1 MLAYALKRLLALIP
15 VLFGLTVIVF
25 LIMAL
30 IPGDPATAILG
41 SYATP
46 ENVEKL
52 NRDLGLDRPIW
63 EQYVIWLGNMLQG
76 DFGRSYS
83 LNRPVID
90 EVLERFGATLILAGA
105 ALILCTIFGLLI
117 GIWTAARQYG
127 WTDKILTFVVLIGIS
142 IPSFW
147 LGLLLILL
155 FAVHLRWLPA
165 SGMWAIYGG
174 GDLPD
179 LLTHL
184 ALPAFTLAVVAT
196 GVIARLT
203 RSAMLEV
210 LRQDFIRTARAKGV
224 SERGVIY
231 RPCLPRGPGLDH
243 SCHRRAGGVRAGR
256 GGLYRNRVPVAWH
269 RADAGAGDLHPR
281 QSCWCRAGSSWSPR
295 RMSCSTCWPIWRKA
309 GWTRGSRRDDPGPDP
324 AQPAGGVRGRR
335 AAGRVGRCLAGPRY
349 CPWRTRI

>member
-1 MLAYALKRLLALIP
+1 MLAYAFRRLLALIP

-105 ALILCTIFGLLI
+105 SLVLCTIFGLLI

-127 WTDKILTFVVLIGIS
+127 WTDKVLTFVVLIGIS

-174 GDLPD
+174 GDLAD

-203 RSAMLEV
+203 RGAMLEV

-231 RPCLPRGPGLDH
+231 RHAFRAALVSIIPVIGVQAGFVLGGAVYIETVFQWPGVGRMLVQAISTRDILLVQ
-243 SCHRRAGGVRAGR
+243 GGVVVVAASYVVFN
-256 GGLYRNRVPVAWH
+256 LAADLAQSWLDPRVK
-269 RADAGAGDLHPR
+269 
-281 QSCWCRAGSSWSPR
+281 
-295 RMSCSTCWPIWRKA
+295 T
-309 GWTRGSRRDDPGPDP
+309 
-324 AQPAGGVRGRR
+324 
-335 AAGRVGRCLAGPRY
+335 
-349 CPWRTRI
+349 